1 MRHLIRNIYCM
12 DKGVVLLAF
21 VVLSLL
27 CAVYKFLF
35 QSKKFNNSLV
45 GVAFAFCVAMA
56 LGPSILTRF
65 ADAYTRELALEPFR
79 SIKLYFHTG
88 YEEWLRVLVM
98 NMAMFYPLGCAFACF
113 NKQVNIKPWMFFCFS
128 FLLSVAIETVQYIFS
143 LGVSETDDVIFNTLG
158 AVLGYLITFLF
169 YKMFEKSAKGNTK
182 LEN

>member
-1 MRHLIRNIYCM
+1 MVKNRLTTFLIELIM
-12 DKGVVLLAF
+12 
-21 VVLSLL
+21 
-27 CAVYKFLF
+27 
-35 QSKKFNNSLV
+35 KKNKLIIS
-45 GVAFAFCVAMA
+45 AFCVAMA

-169 YKMFEKSAKGNTK
+169 YKMFEKVGKG
-182 LEN
+182 

>member
-12 DKGVVLLAF
+12 DKGVVLLAL

-45 GVAFAFCVAMA
+45 GAAFALCVVMA

-88 YEEWLRVLVM
+88 YE
-98 NMAMFYPLGCAFACF
+98 NGC
-113 NKQVNIKPWMFFCFS
+113 V
-128 FLLSVAIETVQYIFS
+128 FL
-143 LGVSETDDVIFNTLG
+143 
-158 AVLGYLITFLF
+158 
-169 YKMFEKSAKGNTK
+169 
-182 LEN
+182 